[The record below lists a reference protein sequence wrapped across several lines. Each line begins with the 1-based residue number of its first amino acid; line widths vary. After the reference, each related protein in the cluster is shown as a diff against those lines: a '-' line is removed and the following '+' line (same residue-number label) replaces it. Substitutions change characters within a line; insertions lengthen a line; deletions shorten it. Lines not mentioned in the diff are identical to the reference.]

1 ISEHAE
7 KHNDDTY
14 YGDAIAIQENME
26 FHAYED
32 IPLYPWLIL
41 TAFLEHIFGYTCQLI
56 EDFTLLDFLMMN
68 EKIIKNIEIKIKGS
82 IKRPDSND
90 GYNIYFGSIK
100 ESLDP
105 RLVLFP
111 TEFEIGNT
119 MKKISTAMHG
129 ILKTI
134 GIDFSSHE
142 YIQIIREYF
151 NSIHFENEHSNEE
164 GAETENFD
172 EYTLKETRKFNPTL
186 LQTSQNF
193 VINTSDG
200 SLNLEAALRIERMN
214 AAEKSTSRTK
224 GRLTRWTTA
233 CRKIFSIT
241 RLNPED
247 AQYAAGNFY
256 FYVYN
261 GKRIYVAE
269 ILAVFKKRGASYLRA
284 DSLDGLNANRIHA
297 ILYKQDI
304 SDPHKFQRILDPSR
318 IQYALEEYS
327 FCFIN
332 PLGNVE
338 LRSQTTSNF
347 LGKYV
352 ILTAIQLQLYQKSVE
367 EITNIEL
374 GILEVEAL
382 MKTKKK

>member
-1 ISEHAE
+1 MRTDAVNFCSSTVIPGIPPLIIAVLPSDQKETSTNVFQENNLVIKHLNNVGAKLIGLYFDGVSHDQNWLSKTYCNNSELQSELGLTEESESILVKKFPLNLHLLENKSPLLSGTDFYHCIKKAISEHAE

-119 MKKISTAMHG
+119 MKKVSTAMHG

-134 GIDFSSHE
+134 GIDFSSYE
-142 YIQIIREYF
+142 YIQIIRECF

-172 EYTLKETRKFNPTL
+172 EYTLKKTQKFNPTL

-193 VINTSDG
+193 VINTSDR

-214 AAEKSTSRTK
+214 AAKKST
-224 GRLTRWTTA
+224 
-233 CRKIFSIT
+233 F
-241 RLNPED
+241 
-247 AQYAAGNFY
+247 
-256 FYVYN
+256 
-261 GKRIYVAE
+261 
-269 ILAVFKKRGASYLRA
+269 
-284 DSLDGLNANRIHA
+284 
-297 ILYKQDI
+297 
-304 SDPHKFQRILDPSR
+304 
-318 IQYALEEYS
+318 
-327 FCFIN
+327 
-332 PLGNVE
+332 
-338 LRSQTTSNF
+338 
-347 LGKYV
+347 
-352 ILTAIQLQLYQKSVE
+352 
-367 EITNIEL
+367 
-374 GILEVEAL
+374 
-382 MKTKKK
+382 